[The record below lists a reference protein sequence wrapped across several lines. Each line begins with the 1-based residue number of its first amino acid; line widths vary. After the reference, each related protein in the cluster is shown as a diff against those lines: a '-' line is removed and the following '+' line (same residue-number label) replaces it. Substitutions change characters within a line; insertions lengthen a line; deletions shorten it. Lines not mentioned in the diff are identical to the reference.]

1 VNEQLLFW
9 GLALLAVA
17 LLLVVLEVFVPSGGL
32 IAMGATA
39 AAIAGIIML
48 FRYNITWGL
57 TGVLAV
63 MVLGPAAFGFA
74 LRVWPST
81 PMGRKL
87 LGEKS
92 VEQVETERATA
103 QRERDRMSALLGAE
117 GIAMTDF
124 RPVGVVIIDG
134 ERLDALSETGYIR
147 AGSRVRVTVVESNQ
161 LKVRPLVA

>member
-17 LLLVVLEVFVPSGGL
+17 LVLVIVEVFIPSGGL
-32 IAMGATA
+32 IALGATA
-39 AAIAGIIML
+39 AAFAGIIML
-48 FRYNITWGL
+48 FRYNTTWGL

-81 PMGRKL
+81 PMGRKM

-92 VEQVETERATA
+92 IEEREIERQSV
-103 QRERDRMSALLGAE
+103 QRERDRMGALLGAE

-124 RPVGVVIIDG
+124 RPIGVVILDG
-134 ERLDALSETGYIR
+134 ERLDALSEAGYIR
-147 AGSRVRVTVVESNQ
+147 AGTRVRVTVVESNQ
-161 LKVRPLVA
+161 IKVRPVV